1 MLLGMDP
8 RDERNRAAIIEG
20 ELLARGLAAVV
31 DPGSSADTAAWAA
44 CDLAAMVEGCF
55 GTTLEPWSLGTSEG
69 MRWLDRLAESYEAP
83 DPALDRGF
91 LRYLWLLDEGE
102 RAGTLALPHSAVG
115 HLDLP
120 LWSLYVHPSR
130 RGRGVAGRALRAAH
144 VAAREVG
151 MRGAVLE
158 THWVWQRSVRFY
170 LAQGMWVVGWKR
182 ALAFSW
188 LDELPPYT
196 IEGGDRQLTLL
207 IELDGA
213 RVPWLEA
220 TRDGTRLVI
229 EPRLEPD
236 AASALARAAPYAHA
250 PLALALAIRGW
261 PLVRSDAHLER
272 RYESAD
278 LGQVEGLAMKI
289 QVFEALSRYW
299 GWDVSTPRIP
309 GLAYP
314 PLGELE

>member
-8 RDERNRAAIIEG
+8 TDERNRAAIIEG
-20 ELLARGLAAVV
+20 ELLARELASVV
-31 DPGSSADTAAWAA
+31 DPGSSADTAAWMA
-44 CDLAAMVEGCF
+44 CDLAAMIEGCF
-55 GTTLEPWSLGTSEG
+55 GVVLEPWTLDAPEG
-69 MRWLDRLAESYEAP
+69 MRWLDRLSESYEPP

-120 LWSLYVHPSR
+120 LWSLYVHPAH
-130 RGRGVAGRALRAAH
+130 RGRGVAGRALRTVH
-144 VAAREVG
+144 EAAREVG

-188 LDELPPYT
+188 VDELPPYT
-196 IEGGDRQLTLL
+196 IEGDDERLTLAV
-207 IELDGA
+207 ELSGA

-220 TRDGTRLVI
+220 TRRGPLLAIEERLD
-229 EPRLEPD
+229 P
-236 AASALARAAPYAHA
+236 AAESALRRGAPYAHA
-250 PLALALAIRGW
+250 TLALALATRGW
-261 PLVRSDAHLER
+261 PLVRSEAHWER
-272 RYESAD
+272 RHESAD

-289 QVFEALSRYW
+289 QVFEALARYW
-299 GWDVSTPRIP
+299 GWEVDTPRIP

-314 PLGELE
+314 PLGALE